1 MMTGWKERGK
11 GRTVVKK
18 ERGRERV
25 WKEGIEKGEDK
36 RERKEGT
43 KRGYGKSGCKG
54 RMERGDVKRGCKEG
68 M

>member
-1 MMTGWKERGK
+1 MMKGWKERGK

-43 KRGYGKSGCKG
+43 
-54 RMERGDVKRGCKEG
+54 ERGEG
-68 M
+68 R